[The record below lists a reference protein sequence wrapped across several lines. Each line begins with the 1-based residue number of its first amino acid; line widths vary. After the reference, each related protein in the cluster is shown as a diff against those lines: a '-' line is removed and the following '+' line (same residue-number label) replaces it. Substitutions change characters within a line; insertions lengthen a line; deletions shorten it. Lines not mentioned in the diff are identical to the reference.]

1 MEDQNKR
8 KIVAKN
14 RNQILESIVDFFIEE
29 GRILTKR
36 EYAALGH
43 SAPLHY
49 RLIKRTFNSRD
60 YHMVLKMCER
70 DFRAKWNSIGKVV
83 KEPVKEPVEKP
94 VQEWEDELS
103 PLERLRQRS
112 DG

>member
-1 MEDQNKR
+1 
-8 KIVAKN
+8 
-14 RNQILESIVDFFIEE
+14 
-29 GRILTKR
+29 
-36 EYAALGH
+36 
-43 SAPLHY
+43 
-49 RLIKRTFNSRD
+49 
-60 YHMVLKMCER
+60 MVLKMCER

-103 PLERLRQRS
+103 PLERLRQES